1 MKSVTPV
8 HGREQALKRLKTNA
22 QIIIDRHVNLGVTPL
37 VSILSKQ
44 LQRNYQFENYTA
56 LKLILEGRERQFFDD
71 GSGQVTV
78 EKLSNGKWI
87 VTGSTFHLR
96 EVLYRAQFRWVTSE
110 KHWICTGHDND
121 FFASV
126 AVVAKRCN
134 IKLIAVDSSS
144 TCSYIKPQCHWIH
157 QSLFV

>member
-1 MKSVTPV
+1 MKSVTPSD
-8 HGREQALKRLKTNA
+8 GRAQALKRLKTNS
-22 QIIIDRHVNLGVTPL
+22 QIVIDRHVNLGVTPL

-44 LQRNYQFENYTA
+44 LQRNYQFESYTA
-56 LKLILEGRERQFFDD
+56 LKLILEGRERQFFED

-78 EKLSNGKWI
+78 EKLPNGKWI

-96 EVLYRAQFRWVTSE
+96 EVLYSAQFRWVTSK
-110 KHWICTGHDND
+110 KHWIRTGHDND

-134 IKLIAVDSSS
+134 IKLVAVDSCN
-144 TCSYIKPQCHWIH
+144 T
-157 QSLFV
+157 V